1 MESAFP
7 VPISRLGTRQLL
19 LVFHSKKCSLLRL
32 QPTVTASP
40 EDYIWRRS
48 LPGTGAKGIQAVKGI
63 ISAVSRGRE
72 GVAALGVPAVDV
84 ATVSDTTLR
93 ALDVISLLFKKK
105 TKGLQSLLQQTQS
118 LRISG
123 KSVPGS
129 LQKLLHTESP
139 ERLQHAVITL
149 TIICKSTFHSST
161 LPCYSF
167 LNQKITHIKKK

>member
-19 LVFHSKKCSLLRL
+19 LVFHSKKRSLLRL

-48 LPGTGAKGIQAVKGI
+48 LPGTGAKGVQAVKGI

-72 GVAALGVPAVDV
+72 GVAALGVPAVDA
-84 ATVSDTTLR
+84 ATVSNTAFR
-93 ALDVISLLFKKK
+93 ALSVISLLFKKK
-105 TKGLQSLLQQTQS
+105 TKGSQTLLQQTQS

-123 KSVPGS
+123 KSVPGG
-129 LQKLLHTESP
+129 LQKILHTESL
-139 ERLQHAVITL
+139 ERLQQAAITV
-149 TIICKSTFHSST
+149 TIICKSTLLSST
-161 LPCYSF
+161 LPCHNF
-167 LNQKITHIKKK
+167 LNQKITHMKKK